1 VLLKPHLAVS
11 LLAYFWLALSVSI
24 YAFICWI
31 IVLRSEMLPSVA
43 FSPLREV
50 KLCRWSL
57 FLLIVYAV
65 YLFTALTA
73 PFVGKA
79 AAGVLLLLG
88 LFSLYSLKKQHYA
101 LIKAEKWLLFG
112 FALFSVVSIISF
124 LYWPHTR
131 ESRMHL
137 EDYATFIML
146 LPFYLLLRQ
155 FRFNFMLLLVMFS
168 AAAVELGVLS
178 LISTVARPSGAVNPM
193 RYGNISLV
201 LAVIP
206 LVAML
211 MIRNKAFSF
220 KLFLIVASVLGVVA
234 CFLTQSRGALL
245 SIPFLAF
252 LYGIYLHRA
261 GHPRFL
267 MALAIGAVLIVALAS
282 QQERVQQSL
291 TSIDRYF
298 QGHSGSA
305 LGARFDMFKAAGILI
320 KEKPIWGHGLNS
332 YSPLATE
339 IRKNTP
345 GMNYE
350 VGLWAN
356 PHNEILQVMV
366 EKGVFGLITLLLL
379 FAAPGYLFLQA
390 LRRADDSVAGQQVK
404 FYAMSGLSLLTVYAV
419 AGQSVALFEHD
430 VFNHFFALMVLLF
443 ASQIRVIGYVESRAD
458 GELEGN

>member
-1 VLLKPHLAVS
+1 M
-11 LLAYFWLALSVSI
+11 
-24 YAFICWI
+24 
-31 IVLRSEMLPSVA
+31 SEVLPSVEP
-43 FSPLREV
+43 SPLGRGGYS
-50 KLCRWSL
+50 CSL
-57 FLLIVYAV
+57 LLLFAYAV
-65 YLFTALTA
+65 YLFTALTV
-73 PFVGKA
+73 PFVGKV

-88 LFSLYSLKKQHYA
+88 LCGLYRLKKQHFA
-101 LIKAEKWLLFG
+101 LIKAEKWLLFS

-146 LPFYLLLRQ
+146 LPLYLLLRQ
-155 FRFNFMLLLVMFS
+155 FRFNFMLLLVVFL
-168 AAAVELGVLS
+168 AVAVELGVIS
-178 LISTVARPSGAVNPM
+178 LMSSVARPSGAVNPM

-206 LVAML
+206 LVAL
-211 MIRNKAFSF
+211 LLIRNKAFSF
-220 KLFLIVASVLGVVA
+220 KLFLIVACVLGLIA
-234 CFLTQSRGALL
+234 CFLTQSRGAFL

-252 LYGIYLHRA
+252 LYGIYLYRA
-261 GHPRFL
+261 GHPRFI
-267 MALAIGAVLIVALAS
+267 MALTLGAVLIVAVAS
-282 QQERVQQSL
+282 QQERVQGSL
-291 TSIDRYF
+291 ISIDRYL
-298 QGHSGSA
+298 QGDSGSA

-320 KEKPIWGHGLNS
+320 KERPFWGHGLSS
-332 YSPLATE
+332 YSPLATA

-366 EKGVFGLITLLLL
+366 EKGVVGFITLLLL

-390 LRRADDSVAGQQVK
+390 LRKADDSIAGQQIK

-443 ASQIRVIGYVESRAD
+443 ASQIRVIEYIEDRAV
-458 GELEGN
+458 GELGGG